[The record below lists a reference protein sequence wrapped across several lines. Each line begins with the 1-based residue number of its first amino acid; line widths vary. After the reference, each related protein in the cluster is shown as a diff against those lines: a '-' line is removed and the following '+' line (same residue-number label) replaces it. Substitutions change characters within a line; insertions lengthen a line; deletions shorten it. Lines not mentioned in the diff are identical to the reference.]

1 MQSYTLRSA
10 AIAALMLT
18 PAIVRA
24 QPATAARR
32 AAAAQDARVQ
42 DARAQTGYRL
52 TMADMQRFAA
62 TMKEIGV
69 AIKANPALE
78 ERFTSTPDE
87 SVEQVASRLAG
98 VAQFRPAFAKS
109 GMTPRQFALT
119 QYTFIGAGMA
129 LGAPAGGRT
138 PEQLAAQMGIDP
150 ANVAFMRANQQAIQA
165 MLKSLGASLGGDASD
180 AGDDTGAPAR

>member
-1 MQSYTLRSA
+1 MHTVQAYTLRSA

-24 QPATAARR
+24 QPAAAARR
-32 AAAAQDARVQ
+32 AVAAQDAR
-42 DARAQTGYRL
+42 AQAGYRL
-52 TMADMQRFAA
+52 SMADMQRFAA
-62 TMKEIGV
+62 TMRELGL
-69 AIKANPALE
+69 AIEANPALE
-78 ERFTSTPDE
+78 ARFTSSADE
-87 SVEQVASRLAG
+87 SVDQIATRLAG

-119 QYTFIGAGMA
+119 QYTFLGAGMA
-129 LGAPAGGRT
+129 LGAPPGGRT

-165 MLKSLGASLGGDASD
+165 MFKSLRGATDHD
-180 AGDDTGAPAR
+180 GDDATAR